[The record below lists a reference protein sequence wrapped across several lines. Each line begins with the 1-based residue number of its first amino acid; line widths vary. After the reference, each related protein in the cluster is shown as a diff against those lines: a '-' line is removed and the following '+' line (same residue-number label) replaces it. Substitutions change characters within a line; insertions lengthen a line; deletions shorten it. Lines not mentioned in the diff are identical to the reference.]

1 MCGQGK
7 VRTGAELVKVLQTD
21 GHFLDVAGGHGA
33 QRQPV
38 WLPTAGWV
46 RQGAWEWEQVQD
58 GVTRKPK
65 DKNGL
70 GTVTHW
76 GLSVFITGADLK
88 WALR

>member
-1 MCGQGK
+1 M
-7 VRTGAELVKVLQTD
+7 
-21 GHFLDVAGGHGA
+21 
-33 QRQPV
+33 
-38 WLPTAGWV
+38 
-46 RQGAWEWEQVQD
+46 RQGEWEWEQVQD